1 MLSDPRRQFPPP
13 SRHDPAKHL
22 PLPLLDEL
30 QQRQRYLR
38 TGRGQTV
45 GKKARSRLYRMAR
58 MVMAGAS
65 MHEAAKQEVRAHRRG
80 GHASDDAAVRYL
92 RGRYAKRREDIE
104 GLVAAMD
111 QFLEQQR
118 EFDQQLTALADQLRS
133 PALPALAAA
142 DEIRAQWAELD
153 RKNAA
158 LADQLRSPALP
169 VLPELATLQPTC
181 WWEPSLNGFL
191 RLIGPS
197 FDWRNTGP
205 KNAEKRSN
213 DIG

>member
-1 MLSDPRRQFPPP
+1 MKEIRRHVRLLKDRRIHAQLL
-13 SRHDPAKHL
+13 RAYRETGNEKYVAAAKHL
-22 PLPLLDEL
+22 PLPLLNEL

-65 MHEAAKQEVRAHRRG
+65 MHEAAKHEVRAHGRG

-142 DEIRAQWAELD
+142 DEIRAQ
-153 RKNAA
+153 
-158 LADQLRSPALP
+158 
-169 VLPELATLQPTC
+169 
-181 WWEPSLNGFL
+181 
-191 RLIGPS
+191 
-197 FDWRNTGP
+197 
-205 KNAEKRSN
+205 
-213 DIG
+213 